1 MCGFM
6 ILFHI
11 FTTQTVE
18 EELINLLSKPDEFAD
33 FTFLGFLTTQNG
45 NVVAITVFL
54 GWIKI
59 FKYLTFNKTMTQL
72 TKTLSRVIHID
83 FFKKS
88 RIKDFQLLIFPF
100 GFFCHLFLDGAKNSK
115 QDTCNEISVI
125 FIFLFF

>member
-11 FTTQTVE
+11 YTTWTVE
-18 EELINLLSKPDEFAD
+18 EELITLLSEPDQFAD

-72 TKTLSRVIHID
+72 TKTLSRVSL
-83 FFKKS
+83 K
-88 RIKDFQLLIFPF
+88 
-100 GFFCHLFLDGAKNSK
+100 
-115 QDTCNEISVI
+115 
-125 FIFLFF
+125 IFL

>member
-72 TKTLSRVIHID
+72 TKTLSRVIHFRNRNLSIL
-83 FFKKS
+83 
-88 RIKDFQLLIFPF
+88 LLIR
-100 GFFCHLFLDGAKNSK
+100 
-115 QDTCNEISVI
+115 I
-125 FIFLFF
+125 FQIHIELMA

>member
-1 MCGFM
+1 MTIFLIQMCGFM

-11 FTTQTVE
+11 YTTWTVE
-18 EELINLLSKPDEFAD
+18 EELINLLSKPDQFAD

-72 TKTLSRVIHID
+72 TKTLSRV
-83 FFKKS
+83 S
-88 RIKDFQLLIFPF
+88 LRIF
-100 GFFCHLFLDGAKNSK
+100 
-115 QDTCNEISVI
+115 
-125 FIFLFF
+125 